1 MRLLGCIVLLG
12 CARDPVQAICPSVGK
27 GELAVTEVRGKQ
39 SPEDSLG
46 NWIEIANLSGT
57 DLDLQGLQLR
67 IRKADG
73 SSESDVIVRTS
84 VPVDAGGYA
93 TLGQYGTDE
102 QIPTYIDYAMA
113 GDYTETWLTS
123 AAIDVDA
130 CGEIVDRLQYAALPT
145 KGTLSLGGEPSA
157 DRNDLTTNFCTNPTA
172 AGTPQ
177 QANPA
182 CP

>member
-1 MRLLGCIVLLG
+1 MRALGCIVLLG
-12 CARDPVQAICPSVGK
+12 CARDPVQAICPAVDK

-46 NWIEIANLSGT
+46 NWIEIANVSGH
-57 DLDLQGLQLR
+57 DVDLQGLLLR

-73 SSESDVIVRTS
+73 SDESDVIIRTS
-84 VPVDAGGYA
+84 LPLAADGYA
-93 TLGQYGTDE
+93 TLGQFASDPPSYV
-102 QIPTYIDYAMA
+102 DYAMA
-113 GDYTETWLTS
+113 NDYTTTWLAG
-123 AAIDVDA
+123 AAIDLDA
-130 CGEIVDRLQYAALPT
+130 CGAIVDRMQYAALPT
-145 KGTLSLGGEPSA
+145 TGTYSLGGAPSA
-157 DRNDLTTNFCTNPTA
+157 DRNDLTTSWCTNPTA